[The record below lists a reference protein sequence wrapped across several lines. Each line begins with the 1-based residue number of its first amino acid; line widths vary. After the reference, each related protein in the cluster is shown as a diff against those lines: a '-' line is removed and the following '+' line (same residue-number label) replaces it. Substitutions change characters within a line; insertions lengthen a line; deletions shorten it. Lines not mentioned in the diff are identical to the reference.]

1 MILIM
6 FIFIFSII
14 SIVMLTIANRVIG
27 DENRINES
35 QYCYTTVFVKGT
47 TRGSVGIF
55 VSNSMLEKMREKL
68 KTRYSKF

>member
-1 MILIM
+1 MILII

-14 SIVMLTIANRVIG
+14 SISMLTIANRVIG
-27 DENRINES
+27 DENIINES

-47 TRGSVGIF
+47 TRGSVGMF